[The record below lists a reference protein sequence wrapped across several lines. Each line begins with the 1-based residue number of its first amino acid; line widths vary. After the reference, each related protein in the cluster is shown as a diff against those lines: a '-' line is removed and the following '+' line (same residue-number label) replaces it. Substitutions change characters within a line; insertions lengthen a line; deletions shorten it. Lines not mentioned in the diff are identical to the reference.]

1 MFVFV
6 EFHFEFDSKKS
17 GAQDKI
23 RDKVWIGTPS
33 DDIFQDINFI
43 PYSYHNI
50 KSLVEVNQA
59 IFAWSL
65 FITSVKESII
75 IKYYKLLST
84 TV

>member
-50 KSLVEVNQA
+50 
-59 IFAWSL
+59 
-65 FITSVKESII
+65 ITSVKESII